1 MFDTVMAF
9 EASIISRNC
18 NYWNFR
24 NTKATDTQTKQRSI
38 ENFRKK
44 TWLKWETDAFWR
56 SQKVFSL
63 SLETL
68 EHFQSSHVRI
78 AIGEKNQTFR

>member
-9 EASIISRNC
+9 EASIIWRNC

-44 TWLKWETDAFWR
+44 TWFRNEKQMLFDDREKSFPLVLKLSNSFRALMWELR
-56 SQKVFSL
+56 
-63 SLETL
+63 
-68 EHFQSSHVRI
+68 
-78 AIGEKNQTFR
+78 